1 MTAPKFRPIRI
12 QRMNEA
18 ELDLAIAD
26 LEKRGFKLLV
36 RGKVGYTIKDTKYRQ
51 SSFRP
56 YKYGST
62 IVHAQVYAWM
72 RKEEQA

>member
-1 MTAPKFRPIRI
+1 MTAYKPIRI
-12 QRMNEA
+12 QRITDA

-26 LEKRGFKLLV
+26 LEKRGFKLLD
-36 RGKVGYTIKDTKYRQ
+36 RGKSGYTIKDTKYRQ
-51 SSFRP
+51 SSYRP

-72 RKEEQA
+72 RKEVKT